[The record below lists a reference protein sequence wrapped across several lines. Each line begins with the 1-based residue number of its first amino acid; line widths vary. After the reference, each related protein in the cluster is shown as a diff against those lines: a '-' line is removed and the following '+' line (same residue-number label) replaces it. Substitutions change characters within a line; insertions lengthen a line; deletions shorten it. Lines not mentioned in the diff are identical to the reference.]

1 MACLHVPAPSPCPS
15 PSPSK
20 FIIVSM
26 EMDHLTDRMDSVPIL
41 SVKWT
46 VSTGTMIN
54 FDGDEDGHRDGD
66 GTCKQALSCGKVMFS
81 QAFVCSW
88 GRGEG

>member
-1 MACLHVPAPSPCPS
+1 MACLHVPAPSPS
-15 PSPSK
+15 Q

-54 FDGDEDGHRDGD
+54 FDGDGDGHRDGD

-81 QAFVCSW
+81 QTSVCSW